1 MGPDLQLP
9 LVADRNM
16 KISRDYG
23 VLIEDEGIT
32 LRGLFLID
40 QQGILRFDCCFCVFW
55 LGWVTNLQTSRQITV
70 NDLPV
75 GRSVEETIRLIK
87 AFQFSVRPLPLTFHV
102 FMLSDDIV
110 VISASS
116 FLSTLSHYCL
126 VFWSFYVRF
135 LTCPPLCIGRTWGSL
150 SCKLDRGLKDDEA

>member
-23 VLIEDEGIT
+23 VLIEEEGIT

-40 QQGILRFDCCFCVFW
+40 PQGILRFDCCVCLFW
-55 LGWVTNLQTSRQITV
+55 LRWVTNLQTSRQITV

-126 VFWSFYVRF
+126 IF
-135 LTCPPLCIGRTWGSL
+135 LVPLRAVSDMPSLVYRTNMGKSVL
-150 SCKLDRGLKDDEA
+150 QTGPRAQRR

>member
-23 VLIEDEGIT
+23 VLIEEEGIT

-40 QQGILRFDCCFCVFW
+40 PQGILRFDCCFCVFW

-87 AFQFSVRPLPLTFHV
+87 AFQFSVRPLPMAFHV
-102 FMLSDDIV
+102 FMLSDYSRRLSLFVLVHTIPLL
-110 VISASS
+110 SY
-116 FLSTLSHYCL
+116 FLVLLRAVSDMPSL
-126 VFWSFYVRF
+126 VY
-135 LTCPPLCIGRTWGSL
+135 RTNMGKSVL
-150 SCKLDRGLKDDEA
+150 QTGPRAQRR